1 MTPDSI
7 AVVFF
12 CYGLLVAMVFMS
24 CYEYMRKGGI
34 RDLRR
39 QVALLSEAREASES
53 GHVDGASPSKPKC
66 VKHKFAYF
74 RTPRKCVWCG
84 VDE

>member
-7 AVVFF
+7 AVEFF
-12 CYGLLVAMVFMS
+12 CYGLLVAMIFMS
-24 CYEYMRKGGI
+24 CFEYMRKGGI

-39 QVALLSEAREASES
+39 QVALLSEARETQAPAS
-53 GHVDGASPSKPKC
+53 GDGACVSPRG
-66 VKHKFAYF
+66 HKFAYF
-74 RTPRKCVWCG
+74 RAPRKCVHCG